1 MTKKYKLFALLNTAI
16 LWAIKEFVVQW
27 LLVQTW
33 NNCFALVEISID
45 RAENK
50 QLRGVA
56 RRILG
61 YLWPPFVRQHD
72 IYATKHSLRLL
83 LTDILTDEQW
93 D

>member
-1 MTKKYKLFALLNTAI
+1 MGNIGICGVMIVCVDVK
-16 LWAIKEFVVQW
+16 Q
-27 LLVQTW
+27 LVYA
-33 NNCFALVEISID
+33 CEISVD
-45 RAENK
+45 RAEK
-50 QLRGVA
+50 KHFRGVA

-72 IYATKHSLRLL
+72 IYATQHSLHLL